1 MSTTPAA
8 SQDSKQ
14 SPPGSDSSVMGG
26 AVGAGTVLV
35 LLPGAALFFGVDY
48 LDARPSIGLPIVAL
62 FGIMMLV
69 GTLAL
74 TSTLFSRLGL
84 ARRSEPLAMP
94 PGSVRATIALAL
106 IVLFAIIVNSTQ
118 RPSGNPYQITGLTL
132 DAKNEVLKDGK
143 LQILVSTVEPCAA
156 AVAKTLKLANPR
168 DLAPPPAVQPTACA
182 SADQRF
188 SVTVQAGP
196 SPSAVELSKQLQAQI
211 IQLLSTVIA
220 FYFATR
226 AVAKGVDP
234 AVAKPADP
242 KVGDQ
247 NAADS
252 KNGQP
257 PAGAVAGAP
266 FAAPAT
272 ALALAPAPPGDAHDD
287 HLDGCNVPITNP
299 TPDHELPAAQGGV
312 VPK

>member
-1 MSTTPAA
+1 MPMAPTVP
-8 SQDSKQ
+8 QESKP
-14 SPPGSDSSVMGG
+14 SPPTSDPSVMGG

-94 PGSVRATIALAL
+94 PGSVRATIALTL
-106 IVLFAIIVNSTQ
+106 IVLFAIIVNSAQ
-118 RPSGNPYQITGLTL
+118 RPSGNPYEIKGLTL
-132 DAKNEVLKDGK
+132 DAKNEVLKDSK
-143 LQILVSTVEPCAA
+143 LQILVSAVEPCAV
-156 AVAKTLKLANPR
+156 AVAKVLKPVNPR

-182 SADQRF
+182 PADQRF
-188 SVTVQAGP
+188 SVTVQPGP

-211 IQLLSTVIA
+211 VQLLSTVIA

-226 AVAKGVDP
+226 AVAKGADP
-234 AVAKPADP
+234 AVAKQADA
-242 KVGDQ
+242 KLADQ
-247 NAADS
+247 NTS
-252 KNGQP
+252 GSRNGQA
-257 PAGAVAGAP
+257 PAAAAAGAP
-266 FAAPAT
+266 IAAPAT
-272 ALALAPAPPGDAHDD
+272 ALALAPTPAEDAHEE

-299 TPDHELPAAQGGV
+299 TLDHELPAAQGGV

>member
-1 MSTTPAA
+1 MPMSPAV
-8 SQDSKQ
+8 SQESKP
-14 SPPGSDSSVMGG
+14 SPPTSDPSVMGG

-48 LDARPSIGLPIVAL
+48 LDTRPSIGLPIVAL

-132 DAKNEVLKDGK
+132 DAKNEILKDGK
-143 LQILVSTVEPCAA
+143 LQILVSSVGPCAA
-156 AVAKTLKLANPR
+156 TVAKTPKPANPR
-168 DLAPPPAVQPTACA
+168 DLAPPPDVQSTACGP
-182 SADQRF
+182 ADQRF
-188 SVTVQAGP
+188 SVTVQPGP

-211 IQLLSTVIA
+211 VQLLSTVIA

-242 KVGDQ
+242 KPGDQ
-247 NAADS
+247 DAAGS
-252 KNGQP
+252 KNGQAP
-257 PAGAVAGAP
+257 AAAAAGALIVASNA
-266 FAAPAT
+266 
-272 ALALAPAPPGDAHDD
+272 ALALVAAPSEDAQGD
-287 HLDGCNVPITNP
+287 HLDGCNVPITHP